1 MRVEDLIRSELSTIK
16 PRKEQGTNI
25 YIKCPYHNERTPSF
39 GVNIDPGSRKAPLG
53 WGYCF
58 GCGASKNWNQIAET
72 LGLKKAKGMKKD
84 GTFAQEYVAPM
95 QKELRSQLLE
105 GGTGLTLEDL
115 EREWGC
121 LLSYKIE
128 KNEEWRGF
136 SGKLLRKIGCY
147 VSVDQYDNK
156 CLLMPVNVEGEM
168 AGAQKALWEKPK
180 KKSVSSY
187 LNYGG
192 PWIKYQGLFPYDYV
206 ERMLEKT
213 GLRYVVLVE
222 GARDALRLIDKGIPA
237 LAILGTKNWSNQ
249 KRELVLSL
257 NVNRVVIMM
266 DADDAGIKARES
278 IEENFANRIEVKVVK
293 LDKIQRK
300 IEKSRGKEFE
310 ELWDPGNIPEKYL
323 DRIIEKVASF

>member
-1 MRVEDLIRSELSTIK
+1 MRVEDLIKSELSTIK
-16 PRKEQGTNI
+16 PRKEQGSNI

-39 GVNIDPGSRKAPLG
+39 GINIDPGSRKAPLG

-58 GCGASKNWNQIAET
+58 GCGASKNWNEIAET

-121 LLSYKIE
+121 LLSYKME
-128 KNEEWRGF
+128 KGDEWRGF
-136 SGKLLRKIGCY
+136 SGKLLRKIGCL

-168 AGAQKALWEKPK
+168 VGAQKALWEKPN

-206 ERMLEKT
+206 ERMIEKK

-222 GARDALRLIDKGIPA
+222 GARDALRLIVKGVPA
-237 LAILGTKNWSNQ
+237 LAILGTKNWSDA
-249 KRELVLSL
+249 KRALVMSMDID
-257 NVNRVVIMM
+257 RVVLMM
-266 DADDAGIKARES
+266 DADDAGIKARKDIREH
-278 IEENFANRIEVKVVK
+278 FGKKMEVRVIK
-293 LDKIQRK
+293 LDKVQK
-300 IEKSRGKEFE
+300 EIEEKRGKEFDE
-310 ELWDPGNIPEKYL
+310 WWDPGNIPDKYL
-323 DRIIEKVASF
+323 DKIIEKVASF